1 MLLGLGMTRVK
12 IQARVTRD
20 SSWDTALIGL
30 GMLGSR
36 LGFRVR
42 SIGVTG
48 QYTVVNWPSYFTC
61 DKWAY

>member
-1 MLLGLGMTRVK
+1 V
-12 IQARVTRD
+12 IHPQARSMISIR
-20 SSWDTALIGL
+20 DTALIGL